1 MGHAHHHHSEKAGSH
16 LLISIFLNLAITL
29 AQAIGG
35 FVSGSLSLL
44 SDALHNLSDVFSLV
58 ISYLANKLSSK
69 DASLRRT
76 FGHKRAEIIAAFINA
91 ASLILVALFLIKE
104 SIERF
109 MDPKPIGSQLVII
122 LSVLGILANGLS
134 VILIKKHS
142 NSNMNLRSAYLHLF
156 TDMLAS
162 IAVLTGGILM
172 YFFKAYWI
180 DPLLTVIIAFYL
192 VYMGYDLLKSSVHI
206 LMLFTPDNI
215 KIKDVAAEICNL
227 EAVKNMHHIHIW
239 KVNEQEIHLEAHID
253 LMSDILVS
261 QFEIVLLEIEEI
273 LYHKFG
279 INHVNIQPEFAKPDH
294 KQLIVQE

>member
-1 MGHAHHHHSEKAGSH
+1 MGHAHHHHSDKAGNH
-16 LLISIFLNLAITL
+16 LLISILLNIGITS

-58 ISYLANKLSSK
+58 ISFLANKLSSK

-76 FGHKRAEIIAAFINA
+76 FGYKRAEIMAAFINA

-142 NSNMNLRSAYLHLF
+142 NSNMNMRSAYLHLF

-180 DPLLTVIIAFYL
+180 DPLLTVIIAIYL
-192 VYMGYDLLKSSVHI
+192 VYMGYDLLKFCVHV
-206 LMLFTPDNI
+206 LMLFTPDTI
-215 KIKDVAAEICNL
+215 KIQDVATEICNL

-239 KVNEQEIHLEAHID
+239 KLNEHEIYLEAHID
-253 LMSDILVS
+253 LMSDIRVS

-279 INHVNIQPEFAKPDH
+279 INHINIQPEFGKSDH
-294 KQLIVQE
+294 KQLIVQD